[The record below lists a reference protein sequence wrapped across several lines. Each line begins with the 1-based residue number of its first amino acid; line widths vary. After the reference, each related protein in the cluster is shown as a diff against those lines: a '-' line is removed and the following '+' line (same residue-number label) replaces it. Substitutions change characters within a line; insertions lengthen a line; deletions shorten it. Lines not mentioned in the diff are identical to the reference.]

1 MSIANAKLLQV
12 TGFIKVAELSKQIQ
26 QRWNEQR
33 KWIRQLKEVD
43 DGSANKKM
51 ES

>member
-26 QRWNEQR
+26 QRWNAQR
-33 KWIRQLKEVD
+33 K
-43 DGSANKKM
+43 
-51 ES
+51 